1 MVEGPIAN
9 GGLPIRGARG
19 RGGRSLGSIR
29 LEEGDYLE
37 GQAERKWLKDTHP
50 RRNRVEANPL
60 AAFFLSISCVFYQ
73 VIVTAPIFFFFL
85 QEITKLCNDFSTS
98 FFFSF

>member
-37 GQAERKWLKDTHP
+37 GQGTPKP
-50 RRNRVEANPL
+50 
-60 AAFFLSISCVFYQ
+60 
-73 VIVTAPIFFFFL
+73 
-85 QEITKLCNDFSTS
+85 S
-98 FFFSF
+98 FFGTPISSFALLLSEK